1 MHEREESEKRV
12 TGLWAVAV
20 AVDNIKDAWQKK
32 EKPTASHQSLHAQMH
47 QIKMASTN
55 HVHPR
60 NSLSD
65 FLSLSQTFISLE
77 WYTDHS
83 APIAQMHARGPSPQ
97 VQMNLWEF
105 NTNTWDFTDLQQLT
119 TYPADAR
126 IGLELLIH
134 RY

>member
-65 FLSLSQTFISLE
+65 FLSLSQTFSLFLGF
-77 WYTDHS
+77 HS
-83 APIAQMHARGPSPQ
+83 HHCGKKNP
-97 VQMNLWEF
+97 V
-105 NTNTWDFTDLQQLT
+105 FTF
-119 TYPADAR
+119 YPLR
-126 IGLELLIH
+126 KKPL
-134 RY
+134 

>member
-65 FLSLSQTFISLE
+65 FLSLSQTFSLFFSDSIH
-77 WYTDHS
+77 T
-83 APIAQMHARGPSPQ
+83 IAGKKTLSLPFILYVKSLSKF
-97 VQMNLWEF
+97 VGEF
-105 NTNTWDFTDLQQLT
+105 
-119 TYPADAR
+119 
-126 IGLELLIH
+126 
-134 RY
+134 

>member
-65 FLSLSQTFISLE
+65 SLSFPNFLSLFLGF
-77 WYTDHS
+77 HS
-83 APIAQMHARGPSPQ
+83 HHCGKKKPCLYLLS
-97 VQMNLWEF
+97 
-105 NTNTWDFTDLQQLT
+105 FT
-119 TYPADAR
+119 
-126 IGLELLIH
+126 
-134 RY
+134 